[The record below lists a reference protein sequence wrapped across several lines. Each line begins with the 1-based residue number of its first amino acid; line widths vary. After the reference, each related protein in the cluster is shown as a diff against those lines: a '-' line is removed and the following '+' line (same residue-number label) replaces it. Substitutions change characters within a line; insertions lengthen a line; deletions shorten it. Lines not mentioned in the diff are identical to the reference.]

1 MPNDTENPETPT
13 PIPISDKSNKIR
25 GFNCLRNSTL
35 LLPSVHHPA
44 HDPNKVAMPF
54 PRRSPLRLS
63 QTLYKVTRSEI
74 RPITPFYLQ
83 CSCTSRAL
91 STSRWLSEEY
101 TVKVPPMAESISE
114 GTLSQFL
121 KAVGEHV
128 EMDEEIA
135 TIETDKIDVSVNAP
149 KAGVLTKLLV
159 QEGDVV
165 TLEQGLAI
173 VDTDGTPDPSTQS
186 KSEASPTV
194 SVDGEKPPPTTEQS
208 AWNATQTTS
217 SVPPA
222 QAEVSPPGSKKQ
234 ETAVPA
240 PAPSQSVQR
249 VHIVSPAYTTQDRRP
264 KPPRLERVEKISR
277 MRKTIATR
285 LKESQNRC
293 ASLTTVQRVDM
304 SALMDWRAKYKES
317 VAKAHDVRLGYM
329 GAFAKA
335 TSLAAQQ
342 VPQINA
348 SIDTER
354 EIITYR
360 DYVDISIAVSTPK
373 GLVTPVIRNCES
385 KSIIELE
392 RDVGAMAKK
401 ARDGKLT
408 LADLE
413 GGNYSISNPGI
424 FGSMFG
430 TPLIN
435 YPQAAVF
442 NMNSIKEDV
451 VAINGKVEIRP
462 MMYITITY
470 DHRLIDGR
478 EAVTF
483 LNLVKKYIEDPST
496 SQFATAAGE
505 AQAINYTR
513 SENVIPEG
521 GSSRYLDEM
530 YQEWIKSPET
540 VHESWQEYFQAV
552 GQTAKHSTEPQ
563 SVLQNHVFPG
573 QQSEEV
579 LDHLK
584 VQQIVRAYQSRG
596 HYLAKTDPLGIRTDA
611 ELIRPDIPKP
621 EAPNE
626 LDISYYGFGEADLD
640 RYFNLGPGILPRFAD
655 ETRKNMTLR
664 EIIAACQSIYC
675 GSYGVEYLHIPD
687 RAKCEWLR
695 NRLEVPRPID
705 FTPEQKGN
713 ILDSLLLGTTLER
726 FLAAK
731 FPNEKRFGLDGA
743 ESLAPAVKTIIDH
756 CADVHGV
763 ESIVMGSCHR
773 GRLTMLGTVYGKPRE
788 NLFAEFAGRM
798 RSDVLPGMAGDVKY
812 HLGHDGECVTPEGR
826 RVSLSLLA
834 NPSHLEAVDPVA
846 TGKAYATQAMNN
858 DVDKKRVMCLAL
870 HGDAAFAGQGVVYET
885 LGLSRLPAYDVGGTI
900 RLIVNNQIGFTTD
913 VHCSR
918 STSYASDIAK
928 FVDAPIFHVNADD
941 VEAVAFLA
949 RLAADWRA
957 EFQTD
962 VVIDL
967 VCYRKFGHNE
977 LDQPSFTQPLMYQK
991 VMDQTPSLEQ
1001 YIGKLVAEG
1010 TFSRELIEEKKA
1022 KVWEG
1027 LQVEYERSK
1036 NVISERHDLP
1046 QAWKDLESPLT
1057 NKQGTAVDETQL
1069 KTVMTSMTTIPDG
1082 FEPHNGVSR
1091 VITARQKLFESNT
1104 VDWSMAEA
1112 LAFGTLCLEGNAVR
1126 VTGQDVQRGTF
1137 SQRHAVW
1144 HDQPSGKSW
1153 TPLNHMSDQQ
1163 AKLTIEN
1170 SPLSEFGALGFE
1182 YGISLADP
1190 QSLVMWEAQF
1200 GDFANNTQVMLDNFI
1215 AAGESKWLDRS
1226 GVVLSLPHGY
1236 DGQGAEHSSARL
1248 ERFLMLGDDGGRSW
1262 PSDLESAQK
1271 NTNMEIVY
1279 MTTPANYF
1287 HVLRRQLRRNYRK
1300 PLIIFFSK
1308 SLLRHPLVRSE
1319 VSELTGASAFK
1330 PVLSDPDHDI
1340 TINKPEAIERV
1351 IYCSGQVYFA
1361 LKKRRETL
1369 GLKDVAITRI
1379 EQLHPFPW
1387 GEVKENLELYPNA
1400 RSVVWAQEEHYNG
1413 GAWHYM
1419 RDRLDTVL
1427 RELDRQTITTLRYA
1441 GRGPSA
1447 STATG
1452 LKKIHAAEEDELLNE
1467 AFASL

>member
-1 MPNDTENPETPT
+1 MPALQ
-13 PIPISDKSNKIR
+13 
-25 GFNCLRNSTL
+25 GQAL
-35 LLPSVHHPA
+35 
-44 HDPNKVAMPF
+44 
-54 PRRSPLRLS
+54 LRLS
-63 QTLYKVTRSEI
+63 QALRSA
-74 RPITPFYLQ
+74 
-83 CSCTSRAL
+83 SRARISPIPPSYLRPSCVLRSL
-91 STSRWLSEEY
+91 STSRWLLEEY

-165 TLEQGLAI
+165 TLEQGLA
-173 VDTDGTPDPSTQS
+173 VLDTDGTPSPDVQS
-186 KSEASPTV
+186 KPFAS
-194 SVDGEKPPPTTEQS
+194 SVAPHEGEKSPPTTEGS
-208 AWNATQTTS
+208 ALNATQNANFVSTS
-217 SVPPA
+217 QATVPP
-222 QAEVSPPGSKKQ
+222 PTPKKQ
-234 ETAVPA
+234 ENVVTA
-240 PAPSQSVQR
+240 PAPSQSIQR
-249 VHIVSPAYTTQDRRP
+249 VASPAYSTSDGRP
-264 KPPRLERVEKISR
+264 KPPRLEQVEKLSR

-317 VAKAHDVRLGYM
+317 VAKVHDVRLGYM

-342 VPQINA
+342 VPQVNA
-348 SIDTER
+348 SIDTDR

-392 RDVGAMAKK
+392 RVIGAMAKK

-408 LADLE
+408 MADLE

-483 LNLVKKYIEDPST
+483 LNLVKGYIEDPSRMLL
-496 SQFATAAGE
+496 AAAE
-505 AQAINYTR
+505 AQVLTYDR

-530 YQEWIKSPET
+530 YQEWVRSPES

-552 GQTAKHSTEPQ
+552 GQGTKHSTEPQ
-563 SVLQNHVFPG
+563 SALQNHVFPG

-611 ELIRPDIPKP
+611 EMIRPDDLKS
-621 EAPNE
+621 EASNE
-626 LDISYYGFGEADLD
+626 LDFSYYGFTEADLD
-640 RYFNLGPGILPRFAD
+640 RHFNLGHGILPRFAN
-655 ETRKNMTLR
+655 ERRKSMTLR
-664 EIIAACQSIYC
+664 EIIAACENIYC

-695 NRLEVPRPID
+695 NRLEVPRAID
-705 FTPEQKGN
+705 FTIEQKEN

-763 ESIVMGSCHR
+763 ESVVLGSCHR
-773 GRLTMLGTVYGKPRE
+773 GRLTMLGTVYGKPRD

-798 RSDVLPGMAGDVKY
+798 GSDVLPGMAGDVKY
-812 HLGHDGECVTPEGR
+812 HLGHDGECVTPGGR
-826 RVSLSLLA
+826 KVALSLLA

-846 TGKAYATQAMNN
+846 TGKAYATQAMKN
-858 DVDKKRVMCLAL
+858 DVDKTRVMCLAL

-918 STSYASDIAK
+918 STSYASDISK
-928 FVDAPIFHVNADD
+928 FVNAPIFHVNADD

-949 RLAADWRA
+949 QVAADWRA

-977 LDQPSFTQPLMYQK
+977 LDQPSFTQPLMYQR

-1001 YIGKLVAEG
+1001 YIEKLVGEG
-1010 TFSRELIEEKKA
+1010 TFSREFIEDKKT
-1022 KVWEG
+1022 KVWDG
-1027 LQVEYERSK
+1027 LQAEYERSK
-1036 NVISERHDLP
+1036 NMISERHDLP
-1046 QAWKDLESPLT
+1046 QAWKDLESGPA
-1057 NKQGTAVDETQL
+1057 NDQRTAVDESHL
-1069 KTVMTSMTTIPDG
+1069 RTVMTSMTTIPDG
-1082 FEPHNGVSR
+1082 FQPHSGVSR
-1091 VITARQKLFESNT
+1091 VIAARQKSFESNT

-1112 LAFGTLCLEGNAVR
+1112 LAFGTLCLEGNEVR

-1144 HDQPSGKSW
+1144 HDQPSGKFW
-1153 TPLNHMSDQQ
+1153 TPLNHMSDHQ

-1182 YGISLADP
+1182 YGITLADP

-1215 AAGESKWLDRS
+1215 ASGESKWLDRS

-1248 ERFLMLGDDGGRSW
+1248 ERFLMLGDDDGRSW
-1262 PSDLESAQK
+1262 PLDVEGTARHA
-1271 NTNMEIVY
+1271 NIEIVY

-1287 HVLRRQLRRNYRK
+1287 HVLRRQLRRDYRK
-1300 PLIIFFSK
+1300 PLVIFFSK

-1319 VSELTGASAFK
+1319 LSELTGSSAFK

-1340 TINKPEAIERV
+1340 TIDKPEAIERV

-1361 LKKRRETL
+1361 LKKRREAL
-1369 GLKDVAITRI
+1369 GLKDVAVTRI

-1387 GEVKENLELYPNA
+1387 AEVKENLESYPNA
-1400 RSVVWAQEEHYNG
+1400 KSVVWAQEEHYNG

-1427 RELDRQTITTLRYA
+1427 RQLDRQAISSLRYA
-1441 GRGPSA
+1441 GRDPSA

-1452 LKKIHAAEEDELLNE
+1452 LKKLHASEEDELLNE